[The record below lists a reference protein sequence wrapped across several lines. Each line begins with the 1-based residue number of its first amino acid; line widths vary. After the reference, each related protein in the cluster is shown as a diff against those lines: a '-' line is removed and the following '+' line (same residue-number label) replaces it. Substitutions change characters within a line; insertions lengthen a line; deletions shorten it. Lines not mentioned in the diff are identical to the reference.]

1 VYYTTARDTV
11 SSRRIAKFSDLD
23 LFQENSMTFA
33 SFMKQ
38 VDEQIEYLLSQL
50 SKLFKTSKM
59 SYVPSPK
66 PFLMQA
72 CDK

>member
-1 VYYTTARDTV
+1 
-11 SSRRIAKFSDLD
+11 
-23 LFQENSMTFA
+23 
-33 SFMKQ
+33 MKQ

-59 SYVPSPK
+59 SSVPSPK